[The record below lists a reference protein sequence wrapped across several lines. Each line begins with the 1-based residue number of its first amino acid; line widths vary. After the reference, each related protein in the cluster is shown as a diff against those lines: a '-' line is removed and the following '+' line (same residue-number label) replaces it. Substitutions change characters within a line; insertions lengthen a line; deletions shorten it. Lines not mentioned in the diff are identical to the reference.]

1 MVNVVPPC
9 RIAVSN
15 SFPSF
20 FFFWW
25 CLPAACCLLSMAM
38 DVLGTVVGTCWE
50 AKREPT

>member
-1 MVNVVPPC
+1 MVNVVPPY

-15 SFPSF
+15 SFPFF

-25 CLPAACCLLSMAM
+25 CLPAACYQWQWMFWAQLL
-38 DVLGTVVGTCWE
+38 GTCWE